1 MGDLWWNIALIVDR
15 LYGAV
20 RGNDHD
26 AIDRGCVMR
35 DA

>member
-1 MGDLWWNIALIVDR
+1 MGDLCWNIALIVDR

-20 RGNDHD
+20 RGDDHEAVD
-26 AIDRGCVMR
+26 DGCVMR